1 MVNKTLKREQWKSGN
16 LNLILKSRSYLYNI
30 GLQDKMSDEKKF
42 SFHYFKQ
49 IKMKYPH
56 YGYSLS
62 LHNICPTIFIFQ
74 SFESVLLFLSK

>member
-30 GLQDKMSDEKKF
+30 GLQDKMSDERKF

-49 IKMKYPH
+49 IKNEITT
-56 YGYSLS
+56 LWV
-62 LHNICPTIFIFQ
+62 FIFK
-74 SFESVLLFLSK
+74 SFESLLLFLSK